1 MNVKVIKSEKEYK
14 QALDRL
20 EVVFDALPDTPEGD
34 EAELLV
40 ILIEKYED
48 ENFPIEAPDPI
59 EAIKFRM
66 KQMNMKKKDLAAI
79 LGYRS
84 RVTEILKK
92 KRKLTLKMIRNLH
105 EKLNIP
111 YESLIRDY

>member
-1 MNVKVIKSEKEYK
+1 MNVKVIKSEKEYD

-20 EVVFDALPDTPEGD
+20 DIVFDAPPDTPEGD

-40 ILIEKYED
+40 VLIEKYED
-48 ENFPIEAPDPI
+48 ENYPIEAPDPI

-66 KQMNMKKKDLAAI
+66 EQLNMKKKDLAAV

-84 RVTEILKK
+84 RVSEVLKK
-92 KRKLTLKMIRNLH
+92 KRKLTIKMIRNLH

-111 YESLIRDY
+111 YESLIKDY